1 LKHIALNGMSP
12 SNPSPQSSETRGSG
26 GGKSERARG
35 GGGHHRTR
43 ALINYIKLIW
53 TPRDWRSK
61 HWADPILHQVLCLH
75 IYSFQFSICCGFPV
89 WISESLIL
97 VPSFRTLSFC

>member
-1 LKHIALNGMSP
+1 MMFCYTHRSAAAQPVSELLPPAADGNRCRDLQPDSMQRRKTLKHIALNGMSP

-43 ALINYIKLIW
+43 ALINYIKLI
-53 TPRDWRSK
+53 
-61 HWADPILHQVLCLH
+61 
-75 IYSFQFSICCGFPV
+75 
-89 WISESLIL
+89 
-97 VPSFRTLSFC
+97 